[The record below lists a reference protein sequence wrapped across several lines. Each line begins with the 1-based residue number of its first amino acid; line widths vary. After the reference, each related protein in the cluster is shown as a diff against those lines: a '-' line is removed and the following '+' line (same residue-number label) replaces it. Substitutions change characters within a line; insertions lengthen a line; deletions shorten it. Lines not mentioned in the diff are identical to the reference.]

1 MTFTA
6 NWTGSLALD
15 SLTTVDSLAS
25 VPCTVTVYS
34 HSTVRTNHRLGKRLT
49 EVRGVPSIRHHTS
62 QFSSTRDKRTAYTVY
77 INKCTSLQPTPTV
90 LSSRHCASL
99 TSNASG
105 VTVTISIQYFNAV
118 SLLFLT
124 LSDLIRYDKVAE
136 STAGIWNRLDQISAE
151 ALVRE
156 DGPTAPLRA
165 MTG

>member
-99 TSNASG
+99 TSNASL
-105 VTVTISIQYFNAV
+105 SLYLYSNAV